1 MASPRSS
8 ERRTA
13 VASVQAPGPR
23 APATAAP
30 RSEAGASSGPT
41 PGLRAPVDWAVYA
54 LVLMLALAPAIG
66 VPSEEVVQD
75 TLKSAVIA
83 LGTLLAA
90 LCFLGQRRQQG
101 ARLDWHFSLAWP
113 ALLGVYALGSM
124 AWSHTY
130 LAAVEAV
137 RWAVLGLLMGLS
149 LQLFTPARLPRLA
162 WALHAGVSV
171 ASLWAAWQFWFELG
185 WFPQG
190 PNPASTFV
198 NRNFFAELAVCVWPF
213 SLWAL
218 SRLRSSSTRALM
230 VASLAF
236 NATAL
241 FMTGTRSALTAWLL
255 MACILPVLIYR
266 WRASWGQERWS
277 RLAVAL
283 CLGGGLALFLVL
295 ASLPTGNARIAAESG
310 QGASALQ
317 RSLSRVVSVARPAE
331 YTDGSFS
338 VRVLMWGSALR
349 AVADRPLSGVGA
361 GAWEVHIPL
370 YQPPGSQIETDYY
383 VHNEFL
389 QLLAEYG
396 LVGWLAAALLLAT
409 LARAAWVTWQV
420 GESPQPSVRQELA
433 LRLIALSSLGAL
445 MLVSLA
451 GFPWRMACTGALL
464 ALGMGLLAGS
474 DVRLARLGWDRATIP
489 WGGIGSS
496 QLTPSMA
503 WAAGGV
509 VLVALVLGGWI
520 TRQAMVA
527 ESRLVQ
533 SIKLAMW
540 VARLPNPQDPR
551 VAEDRAEVMRLA
563 REGVAI
569 NPHYRKLTPMVADEV
584 ALWGDWPSAIWIWA
598 SVAESRPHVPVLL
611 LNIARA
617 HLRLKQLDEAEKYY
631 ERARRLQ
638 PQSVSVH
645 GTEIMLLAERGH
657 LEEAA
662 KRLRRYLNAGEHE
675 LEMVNGAYDLGQR
688 LGQWDLA
695 LLGTELRL
703 KHFPEYQA
711 DSWYRLGRLY
721 SQPGP
726 NQDEAKALQAYRA
739 ALATLPPAQQT
750 LLRAQVPSPY
760 REHLTP

>member
-8 ERRTA
+8 ERRA
-13 VASVQAPGPR
+13 AAASADAKVPR
-23 APATAAP
+23 AAPATASNPAT
-30 RSEAGASSGPT
+30 RATSGLT
-41 PGLRAPVDWAVYA
+41 QGLKAPVDWAVYVV
-54 LVLMLALAPAIG
+54 VLMLALAPAVG

-75 TLKSAVIA
+75 TLKSALMA

-90 LCFLGQRRQQG
+90 LCFVWQRRQQG
-101 ARLDWHFSLAWP
+101 AVLDWHLSLAWP
-113 ALLGVYALGSM
+113 ALLGAYALGSM

-149 LQLFTPARLPRLA
+149 LQLFSPARLPRLA

-171 ASLWAAWQFWFELG
+171 ASLWAACQFWFELN

-255 MACILPVLIYR
+255 MACILPVLIHR
-266 WRASWGQERWS
+266 WRAEWGQGRWS
-277 RLAVAL
+277 RLAVAG
-283 CLGGGLALFLVL
+283 CLGGGLALFLAL
-295 ASLPTGNARIAAESG
+295 ASLPTGNARIMAESG

-349 AVADRPLSGVGA
+349 AIADRPLSGVGA

-420 GESPQPSVRQELA
+420 GESPHPEVRQEQA

-464 ALGMGLLAGS
+464 ALGLGLLAGS
-474 DVRLARLGWDRATIP
+474 DLRLARLGWGPRSSP
-489 WGGIGSS
+489 WWRPDALRLS
-496 QLTPSMA
+496 PRVA
-503 WAAGGV
+503 WVAACT
-509 VLVALVLGGWI
+509 LLAALALGAWI

-551 VAEDRAEVMRLA
+551 VAEDRAEVLRLV

-584 ALWGDWPSAIWIWA
+584 ALWGDWASAIWIWE

-617 HLRLKQLDEAEKYY
+617 HLRLKQLDQAEQYY

-645 GTEIMLLAERGH
+645 GTEIMLLSERGH
-657 LEEAA
+657 LDEAA
-662 KRLRRYLNAGEHE
+662 KRLRRYLQAGEHE

-695 LLGTELRL
+695 LQGTELRL

-711 DSWYRLGRLY
+711 DSWYKLGRLY

-726 NQDEAKALQAYRA
+726 HQDEAKALQAYRA
-739 ALATLPPAQQT
+739 ALANLPPPQQT

-760 REHLTP
+760 RERLLP